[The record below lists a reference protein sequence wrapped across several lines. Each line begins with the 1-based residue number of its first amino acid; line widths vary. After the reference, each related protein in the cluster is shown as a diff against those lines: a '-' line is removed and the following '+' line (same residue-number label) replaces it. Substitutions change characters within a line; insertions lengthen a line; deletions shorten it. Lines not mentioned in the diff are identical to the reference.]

1 MLLGVLAGLL
11 TCALWGLTFVAP
23 RLIDPYSTVDLT
35 VMRYGAFALGC
46 LVLMIHPRMR
56 PRRIEPKMWVIG
68 LALGS
73 VGYIGYFLA
82 AAFAVR
88 LAGAAIPPL
97 IVGLMPVVLAVIA
110 NARDRSLPWS
120 RLTRPLALILVGV
133 NIVNLDT
140 LARTEPGELWS
151 LLLGIGLSFLAL
163 SAWVAYGLVNSVVM
177 NGPNPPESF
186 HWTAVQGMGAG
197 IGVLCLLPLATFP
210 DLMAAGAEGTGRF
223 VFWALLLGLAG
234 SLLATWLWLYAATR
248 MPLALAAQL
257 IVAETIF
264 GLGFGF
270 LYEARL
276 PTMPEAVG
284 IVLQVAG
291 VALAIGL
298 FNQARKLRLATEAV
312 IASHDPSS
320 LKG

>member
-23 RLIDPYSTVDLT
+23 RLIDPYSALDLT
-35 VMRYGAFALGC
+35 VMRYGAFAVGC
-46 LVLMIHPRMR
+46 LVLMIHPRLR
-56 PRRIEPKMWVIG
+56 PRGMGPRMWAIG
-68 LALGS
+68 MALGS

-120 RLTRPLALILVGV
+120 RLTLPLVLILAGV
-133 NIVNLDT
+133 SVVNVDT
-140 LARTEPGELWS
+140 LARTDAGELGS
-151 LLLGIGLSFLAL
+151 LLIGILLSFVAL
-163 SAWVAYGLVNSVVM
+163 STWVAYGLVNSVVM

-197 IGVLCLLPLATFP
+197 IGVLCLLPFATFP
-210 DLMAAGAEGTGRF
+210 ELMAAGVEGTGRF

-234 SLLATWLWLYAATR
+234 SLMATWLWLIAATR

-257 IVAETIF
+257 IVAETVF
-264 GLGFGF
+264 GLFFGF

-276 PTMPEAVG
+276 PTSLEALG
-284 IVLQVAG
+284 IVLQIAG
-291 VALAIGL
+291 VGLAIAL
-298 FNQARKLRLATEAV
+298 FNQARKLKIATEAIV
-312 IASHDPSS
+312 ASRNA
-320 LKG
+320 

>member
-23 RLIDPYSTVDLT
+23 RLIDPYSALDLT

-46 LVLMIHPRMR
+46 LVLMIHPRLR
-56 PRRIEPKMWVIG
+56 PRGMGPRMWAIG
-68 LALGS
+68 MALGS

-120 RLTRPLALILVGV
+120 RLTLPLVLILAGV
-133 NIVNLDT
+133 SVVNVDT
-140 LARTEPGELWS
+140 LARTDAGELGS
-151 LLLGIGLSFLAL
+151 LLIGILLSFVAL
-163 SAWVAYGLVNSVVM
+163 STWVAYGLVNSVVM

-197 IGVLCLLPLATFP
+197 IGVLCLLPFATFP
-210 DLMAAGAEGTGRF
+210 ELMAAGVEGTGRF

-234 SLLATWLWLYAATR
+234 SLMATWLWLIAATR

-257 IVAETIF
+257 IVAETVF
-264 GLGFGF
+264 GLFFGF

-276 PTMPEAVG
+276 PTSLEALG
-284 IVLQVAG
+284 IVLQIAG
-291 VALAIGL
+291 VGLAIAL
-298 FNQARKLRLATEAV
+298 FNQARKLKIATEAIV
-312 IASHDPSS
+312 ASRNA
-320 LKG
+320 

>member
-1 MLLGVLAGLL
+1 MLLGILAGLL

-23 RLIDPYSTVDLT
+23 RMIDPYSALDLT

-46 LVLMIHPRMR
+46 LVLMIHPRLR
-56 PRRIEPKMWVIG
+56 PRGLNRRMWVVG

-110 NARDRSLPWS
+110 NARDHSLPWR
-120 RLTRPLALILVGV
+120 RLTLPLLFILFGVAIV
-133 NIVNLDT
+133 NIGT
-140 LARTEPGELWS
+140 LLQAEPGELGP
-151 LLLGIGLSFLAL
+151 LLLGILLSFVAL
-163 SAWVAYGLVNSVVM
+163 GTWVAYGLINSVVM
-177 NGPNPPESF
+177 NGREAPESF

-197 IGVLCLLPLATFP
+197 IGVLCLLPFATFP
-210 DLMAAGAEGTGRF
+210 DLMAAGAEGTARF

-234 SLLATWLWLYAATR
+234 SLMATWLWLIASTR

-257 IVAETIF
+257 IVAETVF
-264 GLGFGF
+264 GLMFGF
-270 LYEARL
+270 LYEAR
-276 PTMPEAVG
+276 PPNAFEAVG
-284 IVLQVAG
+284 IILQIAG
-291 VALAIGL
+291 VGLAIAL
-298 FNQARKLRLATEAV
+298 FNKARKLRIATESI
-312 IASHDPSS
+312 IASH
-320 LKG
+320 GA

>member
-1 MLLGVLAGLL
+1 MLLGILAGLL

-23 RLIDPYSTVDLT
+23 RLIDPYSALDLT

-46 LVLMIHPRMR
+46 LVLMIHPRLR
-56 PRRIEPKMWVIG
+56 PRGFSRPMWLIG

-82 AAFAVR
+82 AAFAVL

-120 RLTRPLALILVGV
+120 RLTLPLVLILIGV
-133 NIVNLDT
+133 SVVNVDT
-140 LARTEPGELWS
+140 LARTEPAELGA
-151 LLLGIGLSFLAL
+151 LLLGILLSFVAL
-163 SAWVAYGLVNSVVM
+163 STWVAYGLINSVVM
-177 NGPNPPESF
+177 NGPNPPQSF

-197 IGVLCLLPLATFP
+197 IGVLCLLPFATFP
-210 DLMAAGAEGTGRF
+210 DLMAAGVEGTGRF

-234 SLLATWLWLYAATR
+234 SLMATWLWLIAATR

-257 IVAETIF
+257 IVAETVF
-264 GLGFGF
+264 GLAFGF

-276 PTMPEAVG
+276 PTMWEAIG
-284 IVLQVAG
+284 IVLQIAG
-291 VALAIGL
+291 VGLAIAI
-298 FNQARKLRLATEAV
+298 FNQARKLRLATEAI
-312 IASHDPSS
+312 IASRNA
-320 LKG
+320 